1 MQKPLIFMMGKSPA
15 FLPVDRLYAKNHMWA
30 LPIEGGYRF
39 GLSAYGVKLLGDI
52 ARLSWSVAPGDPL
65 EPGHPMA
72 TIEGSKAVSDLYP
85 PIPGVLLELGKTAS
99 ADPSLLN
106 SDLYDS
112 AWLLSIEGSGDGL
125 LKPEQYVDLLERSWP
140 LVQRLLKGQTGSL

>member
-1 MQKPLIFMMGKSPA
+1 MEKPLVFMMGKSPA

-52 ARLSWSVAPGDPL
+52 SRLTWSVAAGDHL
-65 EPGHPMA
+65 EPSRPMA
-72 TIEGSKAVSDLYP
+72 VIEGSKAVSDLYP
-85 PIPGVLLELGKTAS
+85 PISGVLRELGATAI
-99 ADPSLLN
+99 ADPSSLN

-112 AWLLSIEGSGDGL
+112 AWLLSIEGSGEEL
-125 LKPEQYVDLLERSWP
+125 LKPAEYVDLLERSWP
-140 LVQRLLKGQTGSL
+140 LVQQLLKGQAGNL